1 MKKPLVAIIMGSAS
15 DLPVMNKAC
24 DTLKSFGIAH
34 KVVIA
39 SAHRTPKL
47 LHDSVA
53 KFERAGAAVYIAGA
67 GGAAHLPGV
76 IASMTIKPVI
86 GVPINSKLMGLDSLL
101 SIAQMPSGVPVAAMA
116 VDGAANAAIFAAQIL
131 AVGDKSLAKKITEMR
146 EQAAKKIAESNKA
159 LN

>member
-1 MKKPLVAIIMGSAS
+1 MKKPLVAIIMGSAN

-24 DTLKSFGIAH
+24 DTLKSLGIAY
-34 KVVIA
+34 KIVVA
-39 SAHRTPKL
+39 SAHRSPKL
-47 LHDSVA
+47 LRESVA
-53 KFERAGAAVYIAGA
+53 SFEHAGAAVYIAGA

-116 VDGAANAAIFAAQIL
+116 VDGAANAAILAAQIL
-131 AVGDKSLAKKITEMR
+131 AIGDNALAKKIIEMR
-146 EQAAKKIAESNKA
+146 EQSAKKIEESNKG